1 MDFMKYTHIIK
12 SNIKHIYIKVDKDN
26 NVILTSSKKM
36 EKEALKV
43 LEDKKEWIE
52 KAKAKNALKSKKD
65 NLYKNE
71 GHVYFYG
78 QKYILLNA
86 TGKKESISFD
96 GKTILYHSKLHLNP
110 QKAVERFYKK
120 ELEQYIAL
128 RVEYYSQ
135 KMSLFPKEIKFRK
148 MKRRLGSCSYKDILT
163 FNTMLAKLTFNEID
177 YVIVHEL
184 AHIKHKNHSRLF
196 WEEVAKIF
204 PNYKEIRNA
213 ITL

>member
-1 MDFMKYTHIIK
+1 MKYIHIIK
-12 SNIKHIYIKVDKDN
+12 PNIKHIYIKVDKDN
-26 NVILTSSKKM
+26 NVILTSSNKM
-36 EKEALKV
+36 KKEALKV

-52 KAKAKNALKSKKD
+52 KAKAKNALKPKKD

-71 GHVYFYG
+71 GYIYFYG
-78 QKYILLNA
+78 QQYILLNA

-96 GKTILYHSKLHLNP
+96 GKSIFYHSKLHLNP

-135 KMSLFPKEIKFRK
+135 KMSLFPKEIKLRK

-163 FNTMLAKLTFNEID
+163 FNTMLAKLSFNEID